1 MDVVKLREDDRI
13 LFYGDMGNYS
23 ISGIEI
29 HFTRHKLKYMYM
41 YYLPSGKTKKILSN
55 KNMN

>member
-41 YYLPSGKTKKILSN
+41 YYLPSGKTKKF
-55 KNMN
+55 

>member
-41 YYLPSGKTKKILSN
+41 YYLPSGKTKKN
-55 KNMN
+55 